1 MKKSL
6 IPASRLLY
14 SPLTKGT
21 GCNGGSCN
29 TARAAPGRLL
39 AGVPYAQ
46 PTIQL
51 VAVTARAAAS
61 PRLVNSHASTYATP
75 KKFHGVCLIPFK
87 FTVAQGK
94 NTPAHCN
101 TFRLFVVDI
110 ILP

>member
-29 TARAAPGRLL
+29 TARAAPRRLL

-75 KKFHGVCLIPFK
+75 KKFHGDLASTGQFLSLIFFFAPLNPIALYVCALII
-87 FTVAQGK
+87 T
-94 NTPAHCN
+94 
-101 TFRLFVVDI
+101 
-110 ILP
+110 